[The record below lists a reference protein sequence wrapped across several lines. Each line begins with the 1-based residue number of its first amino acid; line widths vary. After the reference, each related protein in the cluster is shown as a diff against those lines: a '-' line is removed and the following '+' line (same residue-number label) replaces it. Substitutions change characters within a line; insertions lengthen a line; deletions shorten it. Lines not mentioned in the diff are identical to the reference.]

1 MVFLS
6 PRQRSF
12 VMLTTAVLIF
22 TISLLITFAIQT
34 VTFVL
39 FGLKF
44 AKVPAG
50 VVFAVGSLAFLF
62 SLVPAVS
69 WTLAVISACLGGVV
83 GHMLSVWCWK
93 NRNSSEE
100 NPEIKPQVVSKQ

>member
-34 VTFVL
+34 VTVVF

-44 AKVPAG
+44 AKLPAG
-50 VVFAVGSLAFLF
+50 VIFAAGSLA
-62 SLVPAVS
+62 
-69 WTLAVISACLGGVV
+69 
-83 GHMLSVWCWK
+83 LSK
-93 NRNSSEE
+93 NRTFLL
-100 NPEIKPQVVSKQ
+100 PRKWRGL